1 MLFQNNISAGHTS
14 LLQVYKCYL
23 ITSFASASASAAIN
37 TSFTVFLL
45 FPRKMKGVYFLL
57 ILLQLST
64 LWLDKTHA
72 EPLTD
77 ESGDKTVREYQR
89 KRDASDD
96 YLTLQPNKWRARW
109 NSGKREASDG
119 PRAPPV
125 SFRGR
130 WFPGK
135 RDESEDQPI
144 PPSAGK
150 NPNWRPGL
158 GDEPDKVVLPE
169 LKFEE

>member
-1 MLFQNNISAGHTS
+1 
-14 LLQVYKCYL
+14 
-23 ITSFASASASAAIN
+23 
-37 TSFTVFLL
+37 
-45 FPRKMKGVYFLL
+45 MKGGYFLL

-96 YLTLQPNKWRARW
+96 YPTLQPNIWRAHW
-109 NSGKREASDG
+109 NPGKREASDD

-125 SFRGR
+125 SSRGR
-130 WFPGK
+130 WNPGK

-169 LKFEE
+169 

>member
-1 MLFQNNISAGHTS
+1 
-14 LLQVYKCYL
+14 
-23 ITSFASASASAAIN
+23 
-37 TSFTVFLL
+37 
-45 FPRKMKGVYFLL
+45 MKGVYFLL

-72 EPLTD
+72 ELLTD

-96 YLTLQPNKWRARW
+96 HPAVSPNRWRGYR
-109 NSGKREASDG
+109 N
-119 PRAPPV
+119 P
-125 SFRGR
+125 F
-130 WFPGK
+130 K

>member
-1 MLFQNNISAGHTS
+1 
-14 LLQVYKCYL
+14 
-23 ITSFASASASAAIN
+23 
-37 TSFTVFLL
+37 
-45 FPRKMKGVYFLL
+45 MKGVYFLL

-72 EPLTD
+72 DPAL
-77 ESGDKTVREYQR
+77 S
-89 KRDASDD
+89 
-96 YLTLQPNKWRARW
+96 PNIWRAHW
-109 NSGKREASDG
+109 NTGKREASDD
-119 PRAPPV
+119 PRAPPS
-125 SFRGR
+125 SFRGG
-130 WFPGK
+130 WNPSK
-135 RDESEDQPI
+135 RDESEDMPI